1 VSFYDT
7 YLQYKNFDFK
17 IFFKSIT
24 ENKIKNILAKER
36 INQLDFLT
44 LLSEKASG
52 FLEDMALKSHN
63 LTTNNFGKTILLFI
77 PIYIS
82 DYCSNSCLYCGF
94 SAKNKI
100 KRRHLDYD
108 QIKTEAKKI
117 AETGIKH
124 ILLLTGD
131 APKIAT
137 IDYIKNS
144 VKILKKYFTG
154 IGIEIYALTEHEY
167 AILINEGVDSLS
179 IYQETYN
186 EKLYEKLHPIG
197 HKKDYRFRLNAP
209 ERACMAKIRSVNI
222 GALLGLDE
230 WQKDAFF
237 TGLHADYLQN
247 KYMDAEVSVSLPRIR
262 PHAGNFKV
270 SHPVDDKKFIQIM
283 TAFRIFMPRAGIAV
297 STREAPQFRN
307 NIIKLGV
314 TKMSAG
320 SNTSVGGYALHNT
333 DTKQFDISD
342 TRSVKEMEK
351 AITKLDYQPVFKD
364 WQTL

>member
-1 VSFYDT
+1 MSFYDT

-17 IFFKSIT
+17 IFFQSIT

-63 LTTNNFGKTILLFI
+63 LTISNFGKTILLFI

-94 SAKNKI
+94 SSKNKI

-108 QIKTEAKKI
+108 QIKTEAEKI

-154 IGIEIYALTEHEY
+154 IGIEIYALTQEEY
-167 AILINEGVDSLS
+167 DILIQKGVDSLS

-186 EKLYEKLHPIG
+186 EKLYQKLHPVG
-197 HKKDYRFRLNAP
+197 HKKDYHFRLNAP

-297 STREAPQFRN
+297 STREAPEFRN

-320 SNTSVGGYALHNT
+320 SNTSVGGYALNNT

>member
-7 YLQYKNFDFK
+7 YLKYKNFDFK
-17 IFFKSIT
+17 NFFNSVT
-24 ENKIKNILAKER
+24 ENKIKYILSKER
-36 INQLDFLT
+36 INRLDFLS

-52 FLEDMALKSHN
+52 FLEDMALKSHK
-63 LTTNNFGKTILLFI
+63 LTISNFGKVILLFI

-100 KRRHLDYD
+100 QRRHLNYD
-108 QIKTEAKKI
+108 QIETEAKKI

-137 IDYIKNS
+137 VDYIKNS
-144 VKILKKYFTG
+144 VKILKKYFSG
-154 IGIEIYALTEHEY
+154 IGIEIYALTQNEY
-167 AILINEGVDSLS
+167 NILIQEGVDSLS

-186 EKLYEKLHPIG
+186 EKLYAKLHPAG
-197 HKKDYRFRLNAP
+197 HKKDYHFRLNAP
-209 ERACMAKIRSVNI
+209 ESACMAKIRSVNI

-247 KYMDAEVSVSLPRIR
+247 KYMDAEVSISLPRIR
-262 PHAGNFKV
+262 PHAGDFKI
-270 SHPVDDKKFIQIM
+270 SHQITDKTFVQIM
-283 TAFRIFMPRAGIAV
+283 TAIRIFMPRAGITV
-297 STREAPQFRN
+297 STREAPEFRN

-320 SNTSVGGYALHNT
+320 SSASVGGYALHNN

-342 TRSVKEMEK
+342 TRSVKKMEE
-351 AITKLDYQPVFKD
+351 AITKLNYQPVFKD